1 MQFYLNPLRRVGRQ
15 DAWTE
20 AREYDFGH
28 RTRNSRISGW
38 AGAKARTC
46 PREFGTGGGMNSAA
60 NTSTGSELRVG
71 GVDDGVHVKGRDV
84 DELCGETELEAGQAQ
99 ELRRQPRANPTPSS
113 TPTPASAQIRT
124 GVTGVWKFAAATGA
138 ATTNP
143 IIPPIRPLER
153 SAGASHWNLEAS
165 PTAAVTPNIPP
176 TVAPTKSP
184 DFPAAFP
191 SIEPITAPRPASIHA
206 ARKIGRVFNA
216 FTVTTAILPQTQDLC
231 DEDSLTLDVRLA
243 ISRELSRQSL
253 LQLPITACRVGVRTQ
268 IVSKREIVTP
278 ELPLFRHQMDVV
290 GARLTAAK
298 KLVAGNPAIAAML
311 VPC

>member
-124 GVTGVWKFAAATGA
+124 GVTGVWRFATATGA

-153 SAGASHWNLEAS
+153 SARASHWNLEAS

-176 TVAPTKSP
+176 TVA
-184 DFPAAFP
+184 
-191 SIEPITAPRPASIHA
+191 
-206 ARKIGRVFNA
+206 A
-216 FTVTTAILPQTQDLC
+216 FTFTTAILPQTQDLC

-243 ISRELSRQSL
+243 IPRELLRQSL
-253 LQLPITACRVGVRTQ
+253 LQLPITACRIGVRTQ
-268 IVSKREIVTP
+268 IVSKRKIVTP
-278 ELPLFRHQMDVV
+278 ELPR
-290 GARLTAAK
+290 
-298 KLVAGNPAIAAML
+298 
-311 VPC
+311 